1 MAATHY
7 FSLYAL
13 DIIHHHCGVSGLYY
27 TRLSFRWYGD
37 FGPIPHVVLSL
48 SVAQGGLT
56 LCISLVSISVR
67 GLVPLHNA
75 CSYGHYEVAELL
87 VKVIHLRECFT
98 GSWCMKDLPV
108 VWNVIHLFTP
118 LPSGVELLILCK
130 IMTVLPES
138 NMIFWGEMFCQVW
151 LILVLIH
158 VLVQCV
164 VQVVNVL

>member
-87 VKVIHLRECFT
+87 VKVIHLRECFSC
-98 GSWCMKDLPV
+98 SWCMKDLPV

-118 LPSGVELLILCK
+118 PPPTGSQAPHWGRGGEETWHFRLVRLI
-130 IMTVLPES
+130 
-138 NMIFWGEMFCQVW
+138 WYD
-151 LILVLIH
+151 H
-158 VLVQCV
+158 VISL
-164 VQVVNVL
+164 

>member
-13 DIIHHHCGVSGLYY
+13 DIIHHHCCVSGLYY

-118 LPSGVELLILCK
+118 PPPPSNRRPGLPLVGGGGAKRQMTFQTSKTYLIWHHDEF
-130 IMTVLPES
+130 I
-138 NMIFWGEMFCQVW
+138 IQV
-151 LILVLIH
+151 
-158 VLVQCV
+158 
-164 VQVVNVL
+164 

>member
-37 FGPIPHVVLSL
+37 LGPIPHVVLSL

-87 VKVIHLRECFT
+87 VKVIHLRECFSC
-98 GSWCMKDLPV
+98 SWCMKDLPV
-108 VWNVIHLFTP
+108 VWNVIHLFTSP
-118 LPSGVELLILCK
+118 PPTGGQASHWGGGEAKRQMTFQTSKTYLIWHHDEF
-130 IMTVLPES
+130 I
-138 NMIFWGEMFCQVW
+138 IQV
-151 LILVLIH
+151 
-158 VLVQCV
+158 
-164 VQVVNVL
+164 

>member
-1 MAATHY
+1 MYTPRTRGKLTKINVKPLIQSQIITY
-7 FSLYAL
+7 SCGCNTLFFTVTL

-27 TRLSFRWYGD
+27 ARLSFRWYGD
-37 FGPIPHVVLSL
+37 LGPIAHVVLSL

-87 VKVIHLRECFT
+87 VKVIHLRECFSC
-98 GSWCMKDLPV
+98 SWCIKDLPV

-118 LPSGVELLILCK
+118 PPPTGGQAS
-130 IMTVLPES
+130 
-138 NMIFWGEMFCQVW
+138 
-151 LILVLIH
+151 H
-158 VLVQCV
+158 
-164 VQVVNVL
+164 

>member
-1 MAATHY
+1 MHLT
-7 FSLYAL
+7 LY
-13 DIIHHHCGVSGLYY
+13 IIIVMSVVSIIQGCL
-27 TRLSFRWYGD
+27 LGDYGD

-108 VWNVIHLFTP
+108 V
-118 LPSGVELLILCK
+118 
-130 IMTVLPES
+130 
-138 NMIFWGEMFCQVW
+138 
-151 LILVLIH
+151 
-158 VLVQCV
+158 
-164 VQVVNVL
+164 

>member
-13 DIIHHHCGVSGLYY
+13 DIIHHHCCVSGLYY

-37 FGPIPHVVLSL
+37 FGPIPHIVLSL

-56 LCISLVSISVR
+56 LCISLVSIYVR

-87 VKVIHLRECFT
+87 VKVIHLRECFSC
-98 GSWCMKDLPV
+98 SWCMKDLPV
-108 VWNVIHLFTP
+108 VWNVIHLFTLSPHP
-118 LPSGVELLILCK
+118 LTDTSCGVGLRDGWHFRLLTCLQFS
-130 IMTVLPES
+130 L
-138 NMIFWGEMFCQVW
+138 FWIDTCWFTP
-151 LILVLIH
+151 
-158 VLVQCV
+158 
-164 VQVVNVL
+164 